1 MMREFL
7 LNQMTEKKE
16 MNKIEK
22 ITDSEQVDMW
32 NRENKDYF
40 DRKKEIDER
49 VSLHSNK
56 YLDEN

>member
-1 MMREFL
+1 MREYL

-32 NRENKDYF
+32 NKENKDYF
-40 DRKKEIDER
+40 DRTKEINER
-49 VSLHSNK
+49 VSLHANK
-56 YLDEN
+56 